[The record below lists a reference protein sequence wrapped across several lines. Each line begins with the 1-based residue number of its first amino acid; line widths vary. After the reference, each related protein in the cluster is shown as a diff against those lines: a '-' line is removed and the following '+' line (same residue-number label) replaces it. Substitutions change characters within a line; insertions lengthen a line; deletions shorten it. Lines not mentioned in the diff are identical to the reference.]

1 MRNNTIL
8 EERRM
13 IHLEDAVRFVKK
25 EYPQETRNQS
35 IERLQAMCPESH
47 WQVEQA
53 YDEVELEDHDFHEM
67 EDQHI
72 KYGNR

>member
-1 MRNNTIL
+1 
-8 EERRM
+8 M
-13 IHLEDAVRFVKK
+13 IHVEDAVRFVKK
-25 EYPQETRNQS
+25 EYPQETREQS
-35 IERLQAMCPESH
+35 IVRLQAMCPESH

-53 YDEVELEDHDFHEM
+53 YDEVELEAHDFHEM